1 MKKTDMDADS
11 VAGLVAAALV
21 GSAKGNTHTAAPA
34 VTVLWPDKERHWET
48 ALPNLKQLLPGLL
61 ELGAF
66 DPSSRSGPAVWL
78 KCAIAGVLP
87 EVQFQGVP
95 VVYLPGVSRAE
106 LRAIESCPRDLQPLA
121 ELQYRGVFWSQ
132 VNTKDWTVSAFL
144 SSKNGGLG
152 LDVAQDKATQEPWPR
167 CCPPV
172 SCSTGRWT
180 S

>member
-95 VVYLPGVSRAE
+95 VVY
-106 LRAIESCPRDLQPLA
+106 ITDCP
-121 ELQYRGVFWSQ
+121 
-132 VNTKDWTVSAFL
+132 
-144 SSKNGGLG
+144 
-152 LDVAQDKATQEPWPR
+152 
-167 CCPPV
+167 
-172 SCSTGRWT
+172 
-180 S
+180 